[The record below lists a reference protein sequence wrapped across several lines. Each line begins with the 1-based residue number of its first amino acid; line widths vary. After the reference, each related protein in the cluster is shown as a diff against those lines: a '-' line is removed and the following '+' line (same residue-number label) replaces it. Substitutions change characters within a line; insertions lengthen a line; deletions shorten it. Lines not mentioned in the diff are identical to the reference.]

1 MKKKQLWLFL
11 LNAILLMII
20 SAISVS
26 ITYRYNLYAFIFLA
40 IPLIILNLS
49 FLIQTFVAKNNI
61 YKFVSKLDHKINQ
74 TSSESLY
81 LYPVASV
88 IVDENGTIV
97 WYNKYFFENIMN
109 GKDVFGIAINEIVNV
124 DIYTLL
130 SEHPSV
136 VSYMNRAYEVV
147 AEKTEHVDNPLYM
160 LSFTDITD
168 YVLLQDK
175 YNMTRPSILIIL
187 IDNYD
192 DLLLNAKESEKAHVS
207 VSIERLLE
215 EFMSN
220 TTGIIRKLSKDRF
233 IAIIEEKHL
242 QIIINERFK
251 ILDEARKIIVG
262 EQRTNLTLSIGVG
275 HGAETL
281 AESEVLAKQ
290 SLDMALGR
298 GGDQAVIKTENGF
311 KFFGGVSKG
320 VEKKSRSKIRIIATA
335 MKELIQSSEKVFIM
349 GHAFGDLD
357 SIGSAIGL
365 AGAINALGSEAYV
378 VYDPEKNLAKPL
390 INKFMETEGDKIF
403 MNISQALSSFT
414 DKSLLII
421 VDTHNKDF
429 LESKKLYEMAKHI
442 VIIDHHRKTVNFI
455 DNAVIF
461 HHEPY
466 ASSAAEM
473 VTEIIH
479 YFFDSS
485 KISPVYAE
493 ALLAGI
499 TLDTKNFVMRTGVRT
514 FEAAASLRKLGAD
527 TIAVKKLF
535 SSSIESYQ
543 CKTQLVSNAEI
554 YNNCAIA
561 VSNLNSEDIRFIAPQ
576 AADELLSITDVD
588 ASFVIFKS
596 NNIVNISA
604 RSLGS
609 INVQVIMEKLGGGGH
624 QTMAATQLID
634 IDLERAKKMLL
645 AAINDYY

>member
-1 MKKKQLWLFL
+1 MKKKQLWFFL
-11 LNAILLMII
+11 LNAILLMLI

-26 ITYRYNLYAFIFLA
+26 ITYRYNFYAFIFLL
-40 IPLIILNLS
+40 IPLAILS
-49 FLIQTFVAKNNI
+49 VAFLLQTFVAKNNI
-61 YKFVSKLDHKINQ
+61 YKFVSKLDHRINQ
-74 TSSESLY
+74 TASDALY
-81 LYPVASV
+81 LYPAASV
-88 IVDENGTIV
+88 IINDEGTIV
-97 WYNKYFFENIMN
+97 WYNKFFFEKITS
-109 GKDVFGIAINEIVNV
+109 GKDVFGMTISEVISV
-124 DIYTLL
+124 DINLLL
-130 SEHPSV
+130 SDTPSV
-136 VSYMNRAYEVV
+136 VSYKNRAYEVI
-147 AEKTEHVDNPLYM
+147 AKKTQRDDNPLYM
-160 LSFTDITD
+160 LSFTDITEN
-168 YVLLQDK
+168 VLLRDK
-175 YNMTRPSILIIL
+175 YEMSRPSVLLIM

-215 EFMSN
+215 DFMSS
-220 TTGIIRKLSKDRF
+220 TTGVLRKLSKDRF
-233 IAIIEEKHL
+233 IAVIEEKHL
-242 QIIINERFK
+242 QIIINDRFK
-251 ILDEARKIIVG
+251 ILDEARTIIVG
-262 EQRTNLTLSIGVG
+262 ERTNLTLSIGVG

-298 GGDQAVIKTENGF
+298 GGDQAVIKIESGF

-357 SIGSAIGL
+357 SIGSSIGL
-365 AGAINALGSEAYV
+365 AGAIHALGSEAYV
-378 VYDPEKNLAKPL
+378 VCDPVKNLSKPL
-390 INKFMETEGDKIF
+390 IEKFKQAEGDNIF
-403 MNISQALSSFT
+403 MNIPQALSSFT
-414 DKSLLII
+414 ENSLLII

-429 LESKKLYEMAKHI
+429 VESKELYEMAKHI

-479 YFFDSS
+479 YFFDTS
-485 KISPVYAE
+485 KISSAYAE

-499 TLDTKNFVMRTGVRT
+499 ALDTKNFVMKTGVRT

-527 TIAVKKLF
+527 TISVKKLF

-543 CKTQLVSNAEI
+543 CRSNLVANAEI
-554 YNNCAIA
+554 HNNCAIA
-561 VSNLNSEDIRFIAPQ
+561 ISDLNSEEIRFIAPQ
-576 AADELLSITDVD
+576 AADELLGIANVD

-596 NNIVNISA
+596 NGSINISA
-604 RSLGS
+604 RSLGN

-624 QTMAATQLID
+624 QTMAATQLVD
-634 IDLERAKKMLL
+634 VDTGRAKKMLIS
-645 AAINDYY
+645 AINDK

>member
-11 LNAILLMII
+11 VNAILLMII

-26 ITYRYNLYAFIFLA
+26 ITYRYNFYAFIFLA
-40 IPLIILNLS
+40 IPLIVLNLS
-49 FLIQTFVAKNNI
+49 FLLQAFIAKNNI
-61 YKFVSKLDHKINQ
+61 YKFISKLDHKINQ
-74 TSSESLY
+74 TASDALY
-81 LYPVASV
+81 IFPASSV
-88 IVDENGTIV
+88 IINDEGTIV
-97 WYNKYFFENIMN
+97 WYNKFFFENITH
-109 GKDVFGIAINEIVNV
+109 GKDMFGVKINEVIDV
-124 DIYTLL
+124 DVDTLL
-130 SEHPSV
+130 SENAPI
-136 VSYMNRAYEVV
+136 VSYKNRAYEVI
-147 AEKTEHVDNPLYM
+147 AETTQRDKNSLYM
-160 LSFTDITD
+160 LSFMDITD
-168 YVLLQDK
+168 FVLLQEK
-175 YNMTRPSILIIL
+175 YNMSRPSILIIL

-233 IAIIEEKHL
+233 IAVVEEEHL
-242 QIIINERFK
+242 QVIIDERFK
-251 ILDEARKIIVG
+251 ILDEARNIIVG
-262 EQRTNLTLSIGVG
+262 ERTNLTLSIGVG

-281 AESEVLAKQ
+281 AKSEVLAKQ

-298 GGDQAVIKTENGF
+298 GGDQAVIKTESGF

-335 MKELIQSSEKVFIM
+335 MKELIQSSERVFIM

-365 AGAINALGSEAYV
+365 AGAIKTLGSEAYV
-378 VYDPEKNLAKPL
+378 VCDPEKNLAKPL
-390 INKFMETEGDKIF
+390 IKKFKGAETNNIF
-403 MNISQALSSFT
+403 MSVPQALSSFT

-429 LESKKLYEMAKHI
+429 LESKELYEMAKHV

-479 YFFDSS
+479 YFFDTL
-485 KISPVYAE
+485 KIAPAYAD

-543 CKTQLVSNAEI
+543 CRTQLVANAEI

-561 VSNLNSEDIRFIAPQ
+561 ISDLKSEDVRFIAPQ
-576 AADELLSITDVD
+576 AADELLNISNVD
-588 ASFVIFKS
+588 ASFVLFEY
-596 NNIVNISA
+596 NNAVNISA
-604 RSLGS
+604 RSLDN

-634 IDLERAKKMLL
+634 VDLERARKMLL
-645 AAINDYY
+645 DAIDDN

>member
-11 LNAILLMII
+11 VNAILLMII

-26 ITYRYNLYAFIFLA
+26 ITYRYNFYAFIFLA
-40 IPLIILNLS
+40 IPLIVLNLS
-49 FLIQTFVAKNNI
+49 FLLQAFIAKNNI
-61 YKFVSKLDHKINQ
+61 YKFISKLDHKINQ
-74 TSSESLY
+74 TASDALY
-81 LYPVASV
+81 IFPASSV
-88 IVDENGTIV
+88 IINDEGTIV
-97 WYNKYFFENIMN
+97 WYNKFFFENITH
-109 GKDVFGIAINEIVNV
+109 GKDMFGVKINEVIDV
-124 DIYTLL
+124 DVDTLL
-130 SEHPSV
+130 SENAPI
-136 VSYMNRAYEVV
+136 VSYKNRAYEVI
-147 AEKTEHVDNPLYM
+147 AETTQRDKNSLYM
-160 LSFTDITD
+160 LSFMDITD
-168 YVLLQDK
+168 FVLLQDK
-175 YNMTRPSILIIL
+175 YNMSRPSILIIL

-233 IAIIEEKHL
+233 IAVVEEEHL
-242 QIIINERFK
+242 QVIIDERFK
-251 ILDEARKIIVG
+251 ILDEARNIIVG
-262 EQRTNLTLSIGVG
+262 ERTNLTLSIGVG

-281 AESEVLAKQ
+281 AKSEVLAKQ

-298 GGDQAVIKTENGF
+298 GGDQAVIKTESGF

-335 MKELIQSSEKVFIM
+335 MKELIQSSERVFIM

-365 AGAINALGSEAYV
+365 AGAIKTLGSEAYV
-378 VYDPEKNLAKPL
+378 VCDPEKNLAKPL
-390 INKFMETEGDKIF
+390 IKKFKGAETNNIF
-403 MNISQALSSFT
+403 MSVPQALSSFT

-429 LESKKLYEMAKHI
+429 LESKELYEMAKHV

-479 YFFDSS
+479 YFFDTL
-485 KISPVYAE
+485 KIAPAYAD

-543 CKTQLVSNAEI
+543 CRTQLVANAEI

-561 VSNLNSEDIRFIAPQ
+561 ISDLKSEDVRFIAPQ
-576 AADELLSITDVD
+576 AADELLNISNVD
-588 ASFVIFKS
+588 ASFVLFEY
-596 NNIVNISA
+596 NNAVNISA
-604 RSLGS
+604 RSLDN

-634 IDLERAKKMLL
+634 VDLERARKMLL
-645 AAINDYY
+645 DAIDDN

>member
-11 LNAILLMII
+11 VNAILLMII

-26 ITYRYNLYAFIFLA
+26 ITYRYNFYAFIFLA
-40 IPLIILNLS
+40 IPLIVLNLS
-49 FLIQTFVAKNNI
+49 FLLQAFIAKNNI
-61 YKFVSKLDHKINQ
+61 YKFISKLDHKINQ
-74 TSSESLY
+74 TASDALY
-81 LYPVASV
+81 IFPASSV
-88 IVDENGTIV
+88 IINDEGTIV
-97 WYNKYFFENIMN
+97 WYNKFFFENITH
-109 GKDVFGIAINEIVNV
+109 GKDMFGVKINEVIDV
-124 DIYTLL
+124 DVDTLL
-130 SEHPSV
+130 SENAPI
-136 VSYMNRAYEVV
+136 VSYKNRAYEVI
-147 AEKTEHVDNPLYM
+147 AETTQRDKNSLYM
-160 LSFTDITD
+160 LSFMDITD
-168 YVLLQDK
+168 FVLLQEK
-175 YNMTRPSILIIL
+175 YNMSRPSILIIL

-233 IAIIEEKHL
+233 IAVVEEEHL
-242 QIIINERFK
+242 QVIIDERFK
-251 ILDEARKIIVG
+251 ILDEARNIIVG
-262 EQRTNLTLSIGVG
+262 ERTNLTLSIGVG

-281 AESEVLAKQ
+281 AKSEVLAKQ

-298 GGDQAVIKTENGF
+298 GGDQAVIKTESGF

-335 MKELIQSSEKVFIM
+335 MKELIQSSERVFIM

-365 AGAINALGSEAYV
+365 AGAIKTLGSEAYV
-378 VYDPEKNLAKPL
+378 VCDPEKNLAKPL
-390 INKFMETEGDKIF
+390 IKKFKGAETNNIF
-403 MNISQALSSFT
+403 MSVPQALSSFT

-429 LESKKLYEMAKHI
+429 LESKELYEMAKHV

-479 YFFDSS
+479 YFFDTL
-485 KISPVYAE
+485 KIAPAYAD

-499 TLDTKNFVMRTGVRT
+499 TLDTKNFVMKTGVRT

-543 CKTQLVSNAEI
+543 CRTQLVANAEI

-561 VSNLNSEDIRFIAPQ
+561 ISDLKSEDVRFIAPQ
-576 AADELLSITDVD
+576 AADELLNISNVD
-588 ASFVIFKS
+588 ASFVLFEY
-596 NNIVNISA
+596 NNAVNISA
-604 RSLGS
+604 RSLDN

-634 IDLERAKKMLL
+634 VDLERARKMLL
-645 AAINDYY
+645 DAIDDN

>member
-11 LNAILLMII
+11 VNAILLMII

-26 ITYRYNLYAFIFLA
+26 ITYRYNFHAFIFLA
-40 IPLIILNLS
+40 IPLIVLNLS
-49 FLIQTFVAKNNI
+49 FLLQAFIAKNNI
-61 YKFVSKLDHKINQ
+61 YKFISKLDHRINQ
-74 TSSESLY
+74 TASDALY
-81 LYPVASV
+81 IFPASSV
-88 IVDENGTIV
+88 IINDEGTIV
-97 WYNKYFFENIMN
+97 WYNKFFFENITH
-109 GKDVFGIAINEIVNV
+109 GKDMFGVKINEVIDIDV
-124 DIYTLL
+124 DTLL
-130 SEHPSV
+130 SENAPI
-136 VSYMNRAYEVV
+136 VSYKNRAYEVI
-147 AEKTEHVDNPLYM
+147 AETTQRDKNSLYM
-160 LSFTDITD
+160 LSFMDITD
-168 YVLLQDK
+168 FVLLQDK
-175 YNMTRPSILIIL
+175 YNMSRPSILIIL

-233 IAIIEEKHL
+233 IAVVEEKHL
-242 QIIINERFK
+242 QVIIYERFK
-251 ILDEARKIIVG
+251 ILDEARNIIVG
-262 EQRTNLTLSIGVG
+262 ERTNLTLSIGVG

-281 AESEVLAKQ
+281 AKSEVLAKQ

-298 GGDQAVIKTENGF
+298 GGDQAVIKTESGF

-335 MKELIQSSEKVFIM
+335 MKELIQSSERVFIM

-357 SIGSAIGL
+357 SIGSSIGL
-365 AGAINALGSEAYV
+365 AGAIKTLGSEAYV
-378 VYDPEKNLAKPL
+378 VCDPEKNLAKPL
-390 INKFMETEGDKIF
+390 IKKFKGAETNNIF
-403 MNISQALSSFT
+403 MSVPQALSSFT

-429 LESKKLYEMAKHI
+429 LESKELYEMAKHV

-479 YFFDSS
+479 YFFDTL
-485 KISPVYAE
+485 KIAPAYAD

-543 CKTQLVSNAEI
+543 RRTQLVANAEI

-561 VSNLNSEDIRFIAPQ
+561 ISDLKSEDVSFIAPQ
-576 AADELLSITDVD
+576 H
-588 ASFVIFKS
+588 
-596 NNIVNISA
+596 
-604 RSLGS
+604 R
-609 INVQVIMEKLGGGGH
+609 
-624 QTMAATQLID
+624 
-634 IDLERAKKMLL
+634 
-645 AAINDYY
+645 